1 VFESI
6 LPNEKKKLVL
16 FENILKQH
24 KSYVFWKHKSWVRKE
39 AFLNLEANYC
49 FDIFIGVPF
58 IYDAFIL

>member
-1 VFESI
+1 M
-6 LPNEKKKLVL
+6 KKKLVL